1 MPDVRPSA
9 LPGTERRR
17 AHNRVR
23 AAAAP
28 AGEARHRS
36 LRRQVGLP
44 LAATWSKTNRLKR
57 LPRAEVYEEVG
68 IQLAHEHL
76 IPNALV
82 SLPHIGQICVVFLAH
97 LDQRAPLQITQPE
110 VLEAAWFKEE
120 DYPSE
125 HIWEPG
131 SHFDARQMYEQVR
144 VGRFDFYQQN
154 EDFFR
159 VISSDLSIRYLPQKK
174 K

>member
-1 MPDVRPSA
+1 VHYQGPSVVALTIVFAQQQLLLVRRGIAPYA
-9 LPGTERRR
+9 GKWAPPGGYVEQDESLET
-17 AHNRVR
+17 
-23 AAAAP
+23 AAA
-28 AGEARHRS
+28 R
-36 LRRQVGLP
+36 
-44 LAATWSKTNRLKR
+44 
-57 LPRAEVYEEVG
+57 EVYEEVG

-174 K
+174 